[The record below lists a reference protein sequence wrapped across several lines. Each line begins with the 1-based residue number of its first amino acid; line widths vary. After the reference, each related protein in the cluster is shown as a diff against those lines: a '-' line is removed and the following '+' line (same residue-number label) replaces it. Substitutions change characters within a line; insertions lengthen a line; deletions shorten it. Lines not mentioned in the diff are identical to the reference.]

1 MNVKLEFDR
10 LSARALKSILERKEY
25 LEESIRNN
33 EYDFKKSEDVERF
46 KKYVLERATYYEKQY
61 TKAFG
66 NRECLKHYDRDGKC
80 LQRRIEAVM
89 NYAPKV
95 LKYGSEFP
103 LVNPPELL
111 AEVNFVLTVNTI
123 DRIHGAEND
132 VILAAAIWILDEL
145 RLAGEI
151 ENAYPY
157 LDFGEE
163 FCESVELPKMIV
175 PLYDEKLIKS
185 LVVLIRN
192 RNCDEEGFKTGGG
205 LVDDAAASRYCDL
218 NNKQDINEGS
228 KEAMSMRNRFDA
240 IINLIPSDKRRYS
253 RSNFEARLKG
263 IFKAILWSASYYQ
276 APRINLAREIID
288 VLDNQFVNHNRIVE
302 LNKKLSDRKN
312 TAILNMMPPA
322 RSFGTAMD
330 FQPIEDKD
338 YDEMESYITE
348 NEEYIA
354 THDELSDELME
365 YEKKVLN
372 IPLYTTSLAEKC
384 VPEDCIYDRVVT
396 EKLEVNPVVDPYEI
410 CFAYVYLLDSG
421 SDLPWLYNVSSVL
434 LQKAVSQLPWIYTLA
449 NEKDYTDLKCTPLKA
464 KKNDGAYKEM
474 YLASLPSRVICG
486 RRGPTNEVMLNLPQI
501 LFLLTGVVTPRKM
514 FSNTSRLDFLFD
526 MATGESG
533 AKLLKAYTELA
544 YAASHSYAFPQEEK
558 IDNSKELQAEIEKYA
573 KKNRELKAD
582 SEKIFTLLNESRQE
596 ANSLKKK
603 LSANEEK
610 LSASENEIKRLRE
623 EVEKLQNRETKPP
636 AKLEIAYPYTLRHR
650 TVILGGCEQWA
661 NLMRDYLPGCKIF
674 HVDKKA
680 DANVV
685 RECEVI
691 WIYSKEVTHSQFKKI
706 MNLARKHNKTVKYF
720 SYKGAEKCAEQA
732 VLSDMEDNI
741 E

>member
-1 MNVKLEFDR
+1 MNVKTEFDR

-33 EYDFKKSEDVERF
+33 EYDFKKSEDEERF

-145 RLAGEI
+145 RIAGEI

-157 LDFGEE
+157 LDFVED

-175 PLYDEKLIKS
+175 PLYDEKLFKS

-338 YDEMESYITE
+338 YDEMESYITK

-384 VPEDCIYDRVVT
+384 VPEDCIYDCVVT

-421 SDLPWLYNVSSVL
+421 SDLPWLYNMSSVL
-434 LQKAVSQLPWIYTLA
+434 LQKAVSQLPWVYTLT
-449 NEKDYTDLKCTPLKA
+449 NENDFSDLKCTPLKT

-474 YLASLPSRVICG
+474 YLTSSPGRVICG

-501 LFLLTGVVTPRKM
+501 LFLLTGVVIPRM
-514 FSNTSRLDFLFD
+514 IFGDISRLDFFFD
-526 MATGESG
+526 MARGESET
-533 AKLLKAYTELA
+533 KLFKAYAELA
-544 YAASHSYAFPQEEK
+544 YAVSHGYSLPQKEK
-558 IDNSKELQAEIEKYA
+558 IDNTKELQEEIKKYSE
-573 KKNRELKAD
+573 KNRALRVD
-582 SEKIFTLLNESRQE
+582 SEKIFALLNESRQE

-610 LSASENEIKRLRE
+610 LSARENEIKRLRE
-623 EVEKLQNRETKPP
+623 EVETLRNGKVESPEKP
-636 AKLEIAYPYTLRHR
+636 EIAFPYTLSHR
-650 TVILGGCEQWA
+650 TLILGGSEQWS
-661 NLMRDYLPGCKIF
+661 NMMKDYLPGCKTF

-685 RECEVI
+685 RECDVI

-706 MNLARKHNKTVKYF
+706 MNLARKYNLPVRYF
-720 SYKGAEKCAEQA
+720 SYKGAEKCAEEVA
-732 VLSDMEDNI
+732 LSDMEKSR